1 MSGCNT
7 ERWTLEELCSAL
19 QNQNKDNKRIVVPMF
34 QRGLRWN
41 KSQKQTFIDSLERGY
56 PVGTMLFYEQITT
69 DSRTYILVDGLQRSN
84 CIRSYINNPSE
95 YLGESSIS
103 DLCCEKILQAIEKD
117 IEQSDYEIIK
127 EIVLEFI
134 RERKTF
140 KNLQYFDVAKKIIK
154 KYGSSLENADK
165 LINIFTDF
173 FSELQKRY
181 DNIASTVIPVI
192 VYTGDSKN
200 LPDIFDRINSKGTP
214 LDQYEVYAASWPVDK
229 KFKIDNNEII
239 EHIIN
244 KYESFINDGYII
256 EGYSRNAIRNN
267 HLVSAFEYLFGLSRY
282 IASKYEA
289 LAFNTNI
296 SVDAVNPL
304 AYELVNAC
312 LNDSNKIA
320 TLYENIYSLDVN
332 LLEKQIENAIEFVLQ
347 AISPIAKFKSNK
359 HRGKNKIY
367 HSKFQIMSMIS
378 TTFKE
383 MFKHGAESD
392 TWKENKKILQ
402 KNLLHYYIY
411 DILTDWWSEGGTG
424 KIYQVAKPNRYLS
437 NIPPQTWAVALNG
450 YFEKT
455 IQRKE
460 CEKIASV
467 KSEEYVFLNAIYLNT
482 FTALDQLSVSR
493 FDIEHIAPKKQMQNL
508 IKACHTKDIGLPISC
523 VANLCYLPEAANRSK
538 GALNFYQDKKYLKDE
553 NLEDIENKY
562 SFTTQDSLEWMDMP
576 YENPNDFALL
586 KEEYTTFLRKR
597 FECLKRKFCKS
608 LEIEYVEADIDNFE
622 DTNIRDLEKISD
634 KTINKRSDKSSPFIK
649 AFSKTTGIELER
661 IKGNSYRS
669 IDKKQG
675 FFIST
680 SKDYHQGNRSK
691 YWFAYRKNYHIDE
704 FKEQFYL
711 YGCDDPNTIICL
723 PKRVIESYLDNLNV
737 SVDEEGNISHW
748 HIVFFKDNDG
758 KMTMLLS
765 KPEIKEIDI
774 TEYLLEKYK
783 RYIAP

>member
-1 MSGCNT
+1 MSGCST

-19 QNQNKDNKRIVVPMF
+19 QNHNKDNKRIVVPMF

-69 DSRTYILVDGLQRSN
+69 NSKTYILVDGLQRSN
-84 CIRSYINNPSE
+84 CICSYINNPSE
-95 YLGESSIS
+95 YLGWASIS
-103 DLCCEKILQAIEKD
+103 DLYCEKILQAIEKN

-127 EIVLEFI
+127 DIVLEFI

-154 KYGSSLENADK
+154 QYNSSYENVEK
-165 LINIFTDF
+165 LIEIFIDF

-181 DNIASTVIPVI
+181 DNIASSVIPVI
-192 VYTGDSKN
+192 IYTGDSKN

-229 KFKIDNNEII
+229 KFRVKNNKII

-244 KYESFINDGYII
+244 KYESFINDGYEI
-256 EGYSRNAIRNN
+256 EGYSRDVIRSN
-267 HLVSAFEYLFGLSRY
+267 HLVNAFEYLFGLSRY
-282 IASKYEA
+282 LTSKYEA
-289 LAFNTNI
+289 LAFNTKI

-304 AYELVNAC
+304 AYEIVNAC
-312 LNDSNKIA
+312 LNDSNKIS

-332 LLEKQIENAIEFVLQ
+332 LLEKQIETAIEFVLQ
-347 AISPIAKFKSNK
+347 AISPIVKFKSNK
-359 HRGKNKIY
+359 HSGKSKIY
-367 HSKFQIMSMIS
+367 HSKFQIMSMVS

-383 MFKHGAESD
+383 MYKRGEYLESD

-402 KNLLHYYIY
+402 KNLLQYYIY

-437 NIPPQTWAVALNG
+437 DISPQTWAVALNG

-455 IQRKE
+455 IQRNE
-460 CEKIASV
+460 YEKIASV
-467 KSEEYVFLNAIYLNT
+467 KSEEYVFLNAIYLKT

-493 FDIEHIAPKKQMQNL
+493 FDVEHIAPKKQMQNL
-508 IKACHTKDIGLPISC
+508 IKACHTKGLGLPISC

-538 GALNFYQDKKYLKDE
+538 GALNFYQDKKYLNDE

-562 SFTTQDSLEWMDMP
+562 SFTTQDNLKWMDMP
-576 YENPNDFALL
+576 YENLNDFSLL
-586 KEEYTTFLRKR
+586 KDKYIAFLRKR
-597 FECLKRKFCKS
+597 FECLRKKFCES
-608 LEIEYVEADIDNFE
+608 MGIEYVEVNDLLEGNNVE
-622 DTNIRDLEKISD
+622 DKEKISD
-634 KTINKRSDKSSPFIK
+634 KAINKRSDKSFLYIK
-649 AFSKTTGIELER
+649 AFSKATGIELER
-661 IKGNSYRS
+661 IKGNSFCS
-669 IDKKQG
+669 IDRKRA

-691 YWFAYRKNYHIDE
+691 YWFAYRKNHNMNKFD
-704 FKEQFYL
+704 EQFFL
-711 YGCDDPNTIICL
+711 YGCDNPNTIICL
-723 PKRVIESYLDNLNV
+723 PKSVIELYLDNLNV
-737 SVDEEGNISHW
+737 SVDEAGNITHW
-748 HIVFFKDNDG
+748 HIVIFRDNDC
-758 KMTMLLS
+758 KITMLLS

-774 TEYLLEKYK
+774 TKYLLK
-783 RYIAP
+783 